1 MDLAHIEGGTTPFLT
16 FDACDGERAQRVISA
31 LKSAKNGSE
40 DKWQNLVSRDGV
52 LEQRL
57 KQQGIKDPSQRSGIQ
72 WDDPTLLFI
81 TCIEL
86 NSEGR
91 QIPIGEPQ
99 IRERIGRFPWG
110 DGSALNYMSEF
121 IRPNHKK
128 KTSSPVGG
136 IDEIKQLLEELTQ
149 RCGVDRQGDDRYHH
163 GSGGMDIR
171 GFINASEVRSL
182 RLALSGRAWSVSAEE
197 PIDGGM
203 RDVSRNLIAVLRA
216 AERRDFGLFLR
227 SHA

>member
-1 MDLAHIEGGTTPFLT
+1 MT
-16 FDACDGERAQRVISA
+16 
-31 LKSAKNGSE
+31 
-40 DKWQNLVSRDGV
+40 
-52 LEQRL
+52 
-57 KQQGIKDPSQRSGIQ
+57 
-72 WDDPTLLFI
+72 
-81 TCIEL
+81 
-86 NSEGR
+86 
-91 QIPIGEPQ
+91 
-99 IRERIGRFPWG
+99 
-110 DGSALNYMSEF
+110 EF

-128 KTSSPVGG
+128 KSSSSVGG

-149 RCGVDRQGDDRYHH
+149 RCGVERQGDDRYHK

-171 GFINASEVRSL
+171 GFLDATQVRSL

-216 AERRDFGLFLR
+216 AERREFGLFLR